1 MAIDFAHVKRQL
13 PIARVLDHLGL
24 SARLKGTGAQRLCP
38 CPIHRGDAR
47 GRTFSANLDA
57 NVYQCFDA
65 SCGSKGDV
73 IDLWAAVRGLSLR
86 AAAIDIVHTFGLEPS
101 SQTGTEKRNG

>member
-1 MAIDFAHVKRQL
+1 MAIDFTHVKRQL

-24 SARLKGTGAQRLCP
+24 SARLKGSGAQRRCT

-47 GRTFSANLDA
+47 GRTFSANLNE
-57 NVYQCFDA
+57 NVYQCFNA

-73 IDLWAAVRGLSLR
+73 IDLWAAIRGLPLR
-86 AAAIDIVHTFGLEPS
+86 AAAIDLVHTFGLEPS
-101 SQTGTEKRNG
+101 PQTGTGKRNG